1 MIYLGRRGTERLIL
15 RMISVCFTMP
25 QPRGHVCMHICW
37 FVDYCSFNTA
47 CSLFFHP
54 TQAPPLLYI
63 HLSPIHHFTCLSN
76 LPFIFSPAF
85 NPLHS
90 HHFLLLCADLSKI
103 FYVTHTTL
111 LHSLSKSSL
120 RFCRRYIKSQ
130 RRTSS
135 TAIFK
140 PLHYSHEGS
149 AQACGS

>member
-1 MIYLGRRGTERLIL
+1 MYVLLCHSPEDTCVCTSAGLWTTVVLIL
-15 RMISVCFTMP
+15 
-25 QPRGHVCMHICW
+25 HVL
-37 FVDYCSFNTA
+37 F
-47 CSLFFHP
+47 FFHP